1 MTAVRPLPPVGVNR
15 LAYSGLA
22 STVVAWMAAIHG
34 IGWLAGR
41 YFSMRIGFHPVWFL
55 ECTTCLPRG
64 GWLPTAWPLVGGMS
78 VWLVVAVVTAAVL
91 ARGRRTGMD
100 GSTYRTFAAAG
111 ALAMAVFLALALDTR
126 YPGSLPSVIVSVLPA
141 AVAALSFAAAASSP
155 FDGVVAARE
164 PDRLTSWSVSAAGLG
179 ALAMALLGGL
189 VSLLAIGASL
199 AAYGRATDTRNRRAS
214 VGGLILGSLSFILRW
229 NLSGRYPW
237 LGIWG

>member
-1 MTAVRPLPPVGVNR
+1 MTAVRPLPPVRVNR

-22 STVVAWMAAIHG
+22 STVVVWMAAIHG
-34 IGWLAGR
+34 IGWLAGQ
-41 YFSMRIGFHPVWFL
+41 YFSLRIGFHPVWFL

-64 GWLPTAWPLVGGMS
+64 GWLPTGWPLVGGMS
-78 VWLVVAVVTAAVL
+78 VWLVAAVVVAAVL

-100 GSTYRTFAAAG
+100 GSTFR
-111 ALAMAVFLALALDTR
+111 ALAMAGAVAMAVFAALALDTR
-126 YPGSLPSVIVSVLPA
+126 YPGSLPSVIVAVLPA
-141 AVAALSFAAAASSP
+141 AVAALSYGAAAAAP

-164 PDRLTSWSVSAAGLG
+164 PDPLTPWSRSAAGLG

-189 VSLLAIGASL
+189 VSVAAIGVSL
-199 AAYGRATDTRNRRAS
+199 AAYGRATDSRNRRAA
-214 VGGLILGSLSFILRW
+214 VAGLILGSMSFILRW